1 MPECLTQ
8 LVQFIFSAFSIISG
22 VVSSLPLLFCGL
34 FLFSS
39 IFFFS
44 PDSKNKDFK
53 ALVWDFSAH
62 HIDECKGVF
71 LNILSMAHVKTA
83 VSTLGPLYSLYS
95 RPSGRIQRSFV
106 HSVLTSHL
114 VCWSYIQ
121 TNCPPNV
128 SLPLPSNQSVH

>member
-1 MPECLTQ
+1 MSHPTRAVHLLCIQHNIWSRFFPPSPVLW
-8 LVQFIFSAFSIISG
+8 FIFVFKY
-22 VVSSLPLLFCGL
+22 
-34 FLFSS
+34 
-39 IFFFS
+39 FFFSS

-106 HSVLTSHL
+106 HGVLTSHL